1 VMSHEVDTVTNDMTI
16 VELSETFNRT
26 HHHGLPV
33 LDRYGELWGV
43 VTIAD
48 LDRAVAAQK
57 PRRTTIA
64 EIGTSSPQL
73 IVAHPDETIAVV
85 LARMG
90 TRGLGRLPVVA
101 RDNPHRLAGMIR
113 RGDIIRAYNI
123 AVARRGEL
131 RHRAARMQ
139 MHNEDGT
146 EFIEMTLGEG
156 DAAVGKSVK
165 EVASLLPDDCIL
177 ISIRRD
183 EHTLFPHGNTILRVG
198 DHITAFIHADVTGQV
213 FECLRGES
221 EAQALAQAQAQDS

>member
-1 VMSHEVDTVTNDMTI
+1 MDTVTTDMTI

-33 LDRYGELWGV
+33 LDRHGDLWGI

-48 LDRAVAAQK
+48 LDRAVAAGK

-64 EIGTSSPQL
+64 EIGTHSPKL

-90 TRGLGRLPVVA
+90 TRGLGRLPVVS
-101 RDNPHRLAGMIR
+101 RDNAHQLAGMIR
-113 RGDIIRAYNI
+113 RSDIIRAYNI

-131 RHRAARMQ
+131 RHRAARMR
-139 MHNEDGT
+139 MNNEDGT
-146 EFIEMTLGEG
+146 EFIELTLEED
-156 DAAVGKSVK
+156 DAVVGKSVK

-183 EHTLFPHGNTILRVG
+183 EHTLFPHGNTILRIG
-198 DHITAFIHADVTGQV
+198 DHITAFIHADVTGEV
-213 FECLRGES
+213 FECLRGEG
-221 EAQALAQAQAQDS
+221 EDEGEAQAQDQDA